1 MNFQERFPSRRAHQ
15 KRKDSEDRACRVEEV
30 KKDGE
35 ERATG
40 GLRRVMVLLQSCCQQ
55 LSNVDDHPAGATGQ
69 SVLMR
74 VANQGIAPP
83 PSLIAPRA
91 CLHMEGGVVRSFNL
105 LIFSGTFRLLRL
117 VHNRA
122 KQRVNIRAK
131 DREYDNRVD
140 QLNVSLGRHCARRYH
155 GRMKCKCRS
164 TKHR

>member
-1 MNFQERFPSRRAHQ
+1 M
-15 KRKDSEDRACRVEEV
+15 

-40 GLRRVMVLLQSCCQQ
+40 GLRRVMVLLQPCCQQ

-122 KQRVNIRAK
+122 KQRINTRAK

-140 QLNVSLGRHCARRYH
+140 QL
-155 GRMKCKCRS
+155 KS
-164 TKHR
+164 TECFIRTSPREAIPWQDEM